1 MIEQCFVSWGFVIS
15 QQLFVDSLSSE
26 ISLLCLH
33 SDMSV
38 RCSTKRFYLI
48 FLAFTHFNFCYTF
61 DCVRNSCIRLSKERE
76 REKEREKRAKTR
88 DVFMCS
94 SSFCKMPL
102 LTFIFQRAI
111 LNANQL
117 VFKIYIL
124 SYHRVL
130 SFFLIYRYCN
140 QEAYLKHFLLLT
152 VTINYRYFLNE
163 ASIVRLFAN
172 ISNHYHEISLCLL
185 LVCTLAVTNYFI
197 IVVQETLNPKS
208 SVSLS
213 KP

>member
-1 MIEQCFVSWGFVIS
+1 MHQTF
-15 QQLFVDSLSSE
+15 
-26 ISLLCLH
+26 
-33 SDMSV
+33 
-38 RCSTKRFYLI
+38 KR
-48 FLAFTHFNFCYTF
+48 
-61 DCVRNSCIRLSKERE
+61 ERE

-88 DVFMCS
+88 DVFTCG

-102 LTFIFQRAI
+102 LTFIFQRAT

-117 VFKIYIL
+117 VFKINIL
-124 SYHRVL
+124 SYHRLL
-130 SFFLIYRYCN
+130 SFFLIYRYCY
-140 QEAYLKHFLLLT
+140 QEAYLKHFFLLT

-163 ASIVRLFAN
+163 ASIARLFAN

>member
-1 MIEQCFVSWGFVIS
+1 VIEQCLVSWGFVIS

-38 RCSTKRFYLI
+38 RCSAKRFYLI
-48 FLAFTHFNFCYTF
+48 FLAFTHFNFFYTF
-61 DCVRNSCIRLSKERE
+61 DCVRISCIRLSKERE

-88 DVFMCS
+88 DVFTCG

-117 VFKIYIL
+117 VFKVYIL
-124 SYHRVL
+124 SYHRLL
-130 SFFLIYRYCN
+130 SFFLIYRYCYR
-140 QEAYLKHFLLLT
+140 EAYLKHFLLLT
-152 VTINYRYFLNE
+152 VTIDYRYFLNE

-185 LVCTLAVTNYFI
+185 LV
-197 IVVQETLNPKS
+197 
-208 SVSLS
+208 
-213 KP
+213 

>member
-1 MIEQCFVSWGFVIS
+1 MIKQCFVSWGFVIS
-15 QQLFVDSLSSE
+15 QHLFVDSLSSE

-33 SDMSV
+33 SDMSM
-38 RCSTKRFYLI
+38 RCSAKRFYLI

-61 DCVRNSCIRLSKERE
+61 DCVRNSWSDFQKRERE

-88 DVFMCS
+88 DVFTCG

-124 SYHRVL
+124 SYHRLL
-130 SFFLIYRYCN
+130 SFFLIYRYCY
-140 QEAYLKHFLLLT
+140 QEAYLKHF
-152 VTINYRYFLNE
+152 F
-163 ASIVRLFAN
+163 
-172 ISNHYHEISLCLL
+172 
-185 LVCTLAVTNYFI
+185 
-197 IVVQETLNPKS
+197 VVNCYN
-208 SVSLS
+208 
-213 KP
+213 